1 MRLRLFWSFP
11 IFNLF
16 NKYSKFDTS
25 KSMSYQGY
33 YFSSVLLS
41 KFYLNFISI
50 YNMYVLLPVLKS
62 WAFYIFRQELPLNS
76 KAQLLR
82 PIRGRFVN
90 ASAVALLSFLYLLNL
105 TQVSKE
111 LFFFYFHFSSAI
123 ETVAASEADLV
134 DLYPFNGGYSVMGV
148 DAESAV
154 GLLGLLLFID
164 LMRVHFVSHLYQKY

>member
-1 MRLRLFWSFP
+1 MSYHKNITLVVCFY
-11 IFNLF
+11 I
-16 NKYSKFDTS
+16 SKFDLHFT
-25 KSMSYQGY
+25 
-33 YFSSVLLS
+33 
-41 KFYLNFISI
+41 FITC
-50 YNMYVLLPVLKS
+50 MLLLPVLKS

-164 LMRVHFVSHLYQKY
+164 LMRVHFFISIKYISNPKLRIS

>member
-1 MRLRLFWSFP
+1 M
-11 IFNLF
+11 
-16 NKYSKFDTS
+16 
-25 KSMSYQGY
+25 
-33 YFSSVLLS
+33 
-41 KFYLNFISI
+41 
-50 YNMYVLLPVLKS
+50 PVLKS

-111 LFFFYFHFSSAI
+111 LFFSIHFSSAI

-164 LMRVHFVSHLYQKY
+164 LMRVHFFIFIKDNSNKKSSALISSSD